1 MSDNTSH
8 FYTIFNRNL
17 TEIYYYRLLIDV
29 INITGNTNMKPNK
42 YIKPDLVSNNRNN
55 HGHVV
60 EIHK

>member
-1 MSDNTSH
+1 MATKGKRSV
-8 FYTIFNRNL
+8 
-17 TEIYYYRLLIDV
+17 EIYYYRLLIDV
-29 INITGNTNMKPNK
+29 INITGKTNMKPNK